1 MRLCI
6 MKKTSGAGSEKTISS
21 IAFFCIML
29 MAVSAQASLT
39 DSIADSNQ
47 SEIKLRAATP
57 P

>member
-1 MRLCI
+1 